1 MVYHNRKL
9 FLEEYRPRAFSFP
22 IFRPLHAPE
31 GSIGI
36 YVCFLCRCLF
46 PSFPSFLPLS
56 LTHTSSQSR
65 DATGVPLDPIHT
77 SVSYAPAS
85 RLMRLPLGASTNV
98 EFGGDRFVHGW
109 VNTEFG
115 KSAAEQI
122 AFVARARQFS
132 SFIVVLGNIAGPDL
146 FSPKHAIV
154 VQNKVRERGDK
165 IIIII
170 NNTSI

>member
-1 MVYHNRKL
+1 M
-9 FLEEYRPRAFSFP
+9 
-22 IFRPLHAPE
+22 
-31 GSIGI
+31 
-36 YVCFLCRCLF
+36 
-46 PSFPSFLPLS
+46 
-56 LTHTSSQSR
+56 
-65 DATGVPLDPIHT
+65 
-77 SVSYAPAS
+77 
-85 RLMRLPLGASTNV
+85 
-98 EFGGDRFVHGW
+98 
-109 VNTEFG
+109 NTEFG